1 MRQNSVSY
9 YQKFHAPSY
18 SKLLDT
24 SLVTSKE
31 FFVKE
36 ITTEGIAMLRIF
48 LDSIGW
54 FGFLAEAKWYS

>member
-18 SKLLDT
+18 SKYFT
-24 SLVTSKE
+24 GFTSKE